1 MKLRYKAYTQD
12 GKILRG
18 LIEAGDVSEAASYL
32 RDKDIVPIQITR
44 DKDSFIYRVLP
55 FFNKTNS
62 SDLIL
67 FTRQLSSMLTSGL
80 TLDRSLQILKDQIEN
95 QAMIE
100 VVTGIINDVEEGKSF
115 SSAIS
120 KHPATFSP
128 IYISLIKAGE
138 SSGLLDKVLLRLADN
153 LEKDRKLKS
162 TVKGA
167 LMYPAIVVALMLV
180 VIVIMMIFVIPQ
192 LSILYQNLGVP
203 LPLPTKIV
211 IGLSRFIGGFW
222 FLILAALAFIVFL
235 YRRWVKTEEGQLI
248 FDNLVLK
255 LPIFGQLIKQTILTE
270 FSRTFGLL
278 VGTGTLVVP
287 SLLETADITGNI
299 HYKNAIKD
307 VSRQVEKGVTIG
319 DALSSYTLF
328 PPILVQLVKVGE
340 QTGKIDETLARA
352 SDYFESEVNQTVKT
366 LTTALEPFI
375 MIVLGIGVAF
385 LIVSVITPIYSLI
398 SGLQ

>member
-18 LIEAGDVSEAASYL
+18 LIEAGNVSEAAAYL
-32 RDKDIVPIQITR
+32 RDRDIVPIQITG
-44 DKDSFIYRVLP
+44 DKDNFIYRVLP

-95 QAMIE
+95 QTMIE

-115 SSAIS
+115 SGAIS
-120 KHPATFSP
+120 KYSATFSP

-138 SSGLLDKVLLRLADN
+138 SSGLLDRVLLRLADN
-153 LEKDRKLKS
+153 LEKGRKLKS

-222 FLILAALAFIVFL
+222 FLILAALAFLVFL
-235 YRRWVKTEEGQLI
+235 YRRWMKTEEGQLI

-255 LPIFGQLIKQTILTE
+255 LPIFGQLIKQTILAE